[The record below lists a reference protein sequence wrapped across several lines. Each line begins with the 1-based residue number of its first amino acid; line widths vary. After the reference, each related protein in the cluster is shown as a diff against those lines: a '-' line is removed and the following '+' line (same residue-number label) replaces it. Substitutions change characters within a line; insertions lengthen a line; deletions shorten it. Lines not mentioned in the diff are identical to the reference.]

1 MVAGSSSAPL
11 DEHKVMRTRIAPTP
25 SGFLHVGN
33 AANALAT
40 AWWAASMG
48 GSIHLRIDDLDS
60 DRVRP
65 EYVDDILGLLRWL
78 DIDWETGPRSH
89 QDTLQDRGDRVAR
102 CRTHLHTAIDTGLPA
117 YACRCSR
124 RQITGIPTGGCPG
137 GCRDLR
143 LPLVP
148 HETALRLAV
157 DAGTVVGIEGAFVD
171 VAEVLGDFVIWRR
184 DDLPAYQWASV
195 LEDDQHAITHIL
207 RGRDLI
213 DSTAAQVHLAALLGL
228 PSAQHVEVRHHD
240 LVLDESGRKLSK
252 SQSGSSQGLP
262 RTPATRRLIVDTASQ
277 IARAH
282 DIPRP

>member
-1 MVAGSSSAPL
+1 MTGTASASL
-11 DEHKVMRTRIAPTP
+11 DETASMRTRIAPTP

-40 AWWAASMG
+40 AWWAASMR

-78 DIDWETGPRSH
+78 DIDWETGPRTYE
-89 QDTLQDRGDRVAR
+89 DTLQDREDRVDR
-102 CRTHLHTAIDTGLPA
+102 CRTLLGTAVDTGLPV

-124 RQITGIPTGGCPG
+124 RQISRIPTGGCPG
-137 GCRDLR
+137 GCRDLD
-143 LPLVP
+143 LSLAA

-157 DAGTVVGIEGAFVD
+157 EPGTMIGVEGDSIDLA
-171 VAEVLGDFVIWRR
+171 ASLGDFVLWRR

-207 RGRDLI
+207 RGRDLVE
-213 DSTAAQVHLAALLGL
+213 STAAQAHLAALLRL
-228 PSAQHVEVRHHD
+228 PSAQSLEVRHHD
-240 LVLDESGRKLSK
+240 LVLDETGHKLSK
-252 SQSGSSQGLP
+252 SQSGSSQGLS
-262 RTPATRRLIVDTASQ
+262 RTPDTRRLIVETATQ
-277 IARAH
+277 IAQAH
-282 DIPRP
+282 DIPHP